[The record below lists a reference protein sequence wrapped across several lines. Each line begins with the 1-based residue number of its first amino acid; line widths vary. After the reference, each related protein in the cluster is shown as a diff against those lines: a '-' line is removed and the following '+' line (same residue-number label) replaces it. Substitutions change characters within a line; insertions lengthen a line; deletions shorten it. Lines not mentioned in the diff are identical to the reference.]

1 MLENKFLL
9 LLQRLH
15 QRTVAGTIA
24 WEPGSSQGAFIATLG
39 DFTVGLQAK
48 RDPEY
53 PDDPDIYIRVHD
65 PQGTVIEEFSN
76 ATFRGVETG
85 QVNAYAMMKEL
96 YTGARRKAY
105 GVEQAIDNLLER
117 LE

>member
-15 QRTVAGTIA
+15 QRTVDGAVT
-24 WEPGSSQGAFIATLG
+24 WEPGSSQGVFVAMLG
-39 DFTVGLQAK
+39 EFSVGIQAR

-53 PDDPDIYIRVHD
+53 PDDPDIFIRLSN
-65 PQGTVIEEFSN
+65 PEGTVIEEFSN
-76 ATFRGVETG
+76 ATLRGVETG
-85 QVNAYAMMKEL
+85 EVNAYAMMKEL
-96 YTGARRKAY
+96 YTRARRSAY
-105 GVEQAIDNLLER
+105 GVEQAIDSLLDR